1 MEFKKLALAIAIST
15 ALTACGGGGG
25 SSSSDSPS
33 SSYTVSGTAAKGII
47 QKGIVTAEE
56 YVGTDWKAVG
66 NTTTDDNGKYTL
78 ALSGYTGGPL
88 RIKITADS
96 STTMK
101 CDDASG
107 CGDTAT
113 FGQSIALS
121 NDFSMAAI
129 LPSVSSTTLSDVPVT
144 PYTNMAAHLAENSLA
159 TAADKSAAVN
169 TALSTVTT
177 MVGFNVATTPVVD
190 ITADDFSTTATEDEQ
205 RAAAM
210 SAALMNFTDESTS
223 VNDVLANLAKA
234 LDDDGRL
241 GENDA
246 IPFSELRQAWTDTA
260 SDPTIQSLLS
270 EDAKNAITNQVS
282 YVEENLS
289 DDGTYTPEA
298 NENYG
303 DSDVTKAKTLITDT
317 RSFIYNIIETDFD
330 TPLNALDAN
339 ASAAAE
345 VFDKDSAAMV
355 SLLGTALD
363 DMFSKL
369 TEDQVTAGGT
379 YPVEVYSGTS
389 KLGTLT
395 LTTSN
400 TSSGLS
406 AKLAGTL
413 TGTETGA
420 RTVTVNDLTISTNL
434 TLDEIQNTKATA
446 TSYNLNISGELSD
459 GSTSLA
465 VSNGQAVATLS
476 SVLADASEDTLTSA
490 LTGIE
495 LKNLDLTLKANG
507 ATFAGNAA
515 FKLVKP
521 QADKVS
527 KAFTDDFPL
536 TLKSVS
542 LKGDFTTSDSQN
554 INASVGLDLGNSETF
569 DLMSFLN
576 NENTVWVYKENAID
590 ATTLSSLKTLNGIPD
605 TASSWNIY
613 YGYGNYS
620 WASTSCCDDS
630 GNGIYDYGQSSYEAS
645 YSWSSGSPDYTYGS
659 AYEQTKEAYDKQ
671 AAIYDPV
678 AALNAVIAS
687 DYATITGS
695 KVISASAYA
704 GSWTYTDEN
713 NQSVTTNYNDVNGEI
728 QLGNYEESASNFLQV
743 KATAA
748 FELNNVTGLP
758 NAKVSAVVDRNAFK
772 GGSASLLVNWDA
784 KQYTFKLDNVDLD
797 TQSGALTVTDPTG
810 TSLILQDVSVSD
822 ASATGALYVGTK
834 KVADVKTLD
843 NGAVKISYIDGTFET
858 LQ

>member
-25 SSSSDSPS
+25 SSSSSTPT
-33 SSYTVSGTAAKGII
+33 SYSVSGTAAKGII
-47 QKGIVTAEE
+47 QHGIVTAEE
-56 YVGTDWKAVG
+56 YVGSDWKTVG
-66 NTTTDDNGKYTL
+66 NTTTDANGKYALT
-78 ALSGYTGGPL
+78 LSGYAGGPL

-101 CDDASG
+101 CDDVSG
-107 CGDTAT
+107 CGDSAT
-113 FGQSIALS
+113 FGQPIALS

-129 LPSVSSTTLSDVPVT
+129 LPSVTSTSFTDVPVT
-144 PYTNMAAHLAENSLA
+144 PYTNMAAHLAESSLA
-159 TAADKSAAVN
+159 TATDKSAAVN

-177 MVGFNVATTPVVD
+177 IVGFNIATTPVVD
-190 ITADDFSTTATEDEQ
+190 ITADDFSTTATADEQ

-210 SAALMNFTDESTS
+210 SAALMSFTNESTS
-223 VNDVLANLAKA
+223 VEDVLERLASA
-234 LDDDGRL
+234 IDDSTLD
-241 GENDA
+241 ENDT
-246 IPFSELRQAWTDTA
+246 IPFSDLRQAWSDTI

-270 EDAKNAITNQVS
+270 EDAEDAITNQVS
-282 YVEENLS
+282 YLEENLS
-289 DDGTYTPEA
+289 DDGTYTPKP

-303 DSDVTKAKTLITDT
+303 DSDVAKAKTLLTDT

-406 AKLAGTL
+406 AKLAGSL

-434 TLDEIQNTKATA
+434 TLDEIQNTKTTS
-446 TSYNLNISGELSD
+446 TSYNLNVSGELSD

-465 VSNGQAVATLS
+465 VSNGQAVTTLS
-476 SVLADASEDTLTSA
+476 SVLADASGDTLTSA

-495 LKNLDLTLKANG
+495 LKNLDLTLKTDG

-521 QADKVS
+521 DATKVS

-536 TLKSVS
+536 TLKSVA
-542 LKGDFTTSDSQN
+542 LKGDFTTKDSQN
-554 INASVGLDLGNSETF
+554 INASIGLDLSNSETF
-569 DLMSFLN
+569 DLMAFLN
-576 NENTVWVYKENAID
+576 DENTVWVYKDNAID
-590 ATTLSSLKTLNGIPD
+590 ASAIALLKTLNGIPD
-605 TASSWNIY
+605 TASYWNIN
-613 YGYGNYS
+613 YGYGDYAWISAYDLSLSGQYSYFSNYH
-620 WASTSCCDDS
+620 W
-630 GNGIYDYGQSSYEAS
+630 NSS
-645 YSWSSGSPDYTYGS
+645 SPDYTYGGS
-659 AYEQTKEAYDKQ
+659 EEYTQEAYNKQ
-671 AAIYDPV
+671 SAIYDPV
-678 AALNAVIAS
+678 AALNSAINT
-687 DYATITGS
+687 DYATISGS
-695 KVISASAYA
+695 KVLSANVHLSA
-704 GSWTYTDEN
+704 GSYIDEN
-713 NQSVTTNYNDVNGEI
+713 NQTIQYSYNNLYGEI
-728 QLGNYEESASNFLQV
+728 QLGNYEESASNFLKV

-834 KVADVKTLD
+834 KVADIKTLD
-843 NGAVKISYIDGTFET
+843 NGAVKVSYIDGTFET

>member
-25 SSSSDSPS
+25 SSSSSTPT
-33 SSYTVSGTAAKGII
+33 SYSVSGTAAKGII
-47 QKGIVTAEE
+47 QHGIVTAEE
-56 YVGTDWKAVG
+56 YVGSDWKAVG
-66 NTTTDDNGKYTL
+66 NTTTDANGKYALT
-78 ALSGYTGGPL
+78 LSGYAGGPL

-101 CDDASG
+101 CDDVSG
-107 CGDTAT
+107 CGSSAT
-113 FGQSIALS
+113 FGQAIALS

-129 LPSVSSTTLSDVPVT
+129 LPSVTSTSLTDVPVT
-144 PYTNMAAHLAENSLA
+144 PYTNMAAHLAESSLA
-159 TAADKSAAVN
+159 TATDKSAAVN

-177 MVGFNVATTPVVD
+177 IVGFNIATTPVVD
-190 ITADDFSTTATEDEQ
+190 ITADDFSTTATADEQ

-210 SAALMNFTDESTS
+210 SAALMSFTNESTS
-223 VNDVLANLAKA
+223 VEDVLERLASA
-234 LDDDGRL
+234 IDDSTLD
-241 GENDA
+241 ENDT
-246 IPFSELRQAWTDTA
+246 IPFSDLRQAWSDTI

-270 EDAKNAITNQVS
+270 EDAEDAITNQVS
-282 YVEENLS
+282 YLEENLS
-289 DDGTYTPEA
+289 DDGTYTPEP

-303 DSDVTKAKTLITDT
+303 DSDVAKAKTLLTDT

-406 AKLAGTL
+406 AKLAGSL

-434 TLDEIQNTKATA
+434 TLDEIQNTKTTS
-446 TSYNLNISGELSD
+446 TSYNLNVSGELSD

-465 VSNGQAVATLS
+465 VSNGQAVTTLS
-476 SVLADASEDTLTSA
+476 SVLADASGDTLTSA

-495 LKNLDLTLKANG
+495 LKNLDLTLKTDG

-521 QADKVS
+521 DATKVS

-536 TLKSVS
+536 TLKSVV
-542 LKGDFTTSDSQN
+542 LKGDFTTKDSQN
-554 INASVGLDLGNSETF
+554 INASIGLDLGNSETF
-569 DLMSFLN
+569 DLMAFLN
-576 NENTVWVYKENAID
+576 DENTVWVYKDDAID
-590 ATTLSSLKTLNGIPD
+590 AATLTSLKTQNGIPD
-605 TASSWNIY
+605 TASEWSVN
-613 YGYGNYS
+613 YGYGNYYY
-620 WASTSCCDDS
+620 WT
-630 GNGIYDYGQSSYEAS
+630 SSYDANLSEQS
-645 YSWSSGSPDYTYGS
+645 YYQAGYYWNSGSPNYEYHGDSVYT
-659 AYEQTKEAYDKQ
+659 QEAYDAQ

-678 AALNAVIAS
+678 AALNAVITS

-695 KVISASAYA
+695 KVISANINVGHGYYWDANGQQIPSIY
-704 GSWTYTDEN
+704 N
-713 NQSVTTNYNDVNGEI
+713 NLYGEI
-728 QLGNYEESASNFLQV
+728 QLGNYEESASNFLKV

-748 FELNNVTGLP
+748 FELNNVAGLP

-797 TQSGALTVTDPTG
+797 SQSGALTVTDPTG

-843 NGAVKISYIDGTFET
+843 NGAVKVSYIDGTFET

>member
-25 SSSSDSPS
+25 SSSSSTPT
-33 SSYTVSGTAAKGII
+33 SYSVSGTAAKGII
-47 QKGIVTAEE
+47 QHGIVTAEE
-56 YVGTDWKAVG
+56 YVGSDWKTVG
-66 NTTTDDNGKYTL
+66 NTTTDANGKYALT
-78 ALSGYTGGPL
+78 LSGYAGGPL

-101 CDDASG
+101 CDDVSG
-107 CGDTAT
+107 CGDSAT
-113 FGQSIALS
+113 FGQPIALS

-129 LPSVSSTTLSDVPVT
+129 LPSVTSTSFTDVPVT
-144 PYTNMAAHLAENSLA
+144 PYTNMAAHLAESSLA
-159 TAADKSAAVN
+159 TATDKSAAVN

-177 MVGFNVATTPVVD
+177 IVGFNIATTPVVD
-190 ITADDFSTTATEDEQ
+190 ITADDFSTTATADEQ

-210 SAALMNFTDESTS
+210 SAALMSFTNESTS
-223 VNDVLANLAKA
+223 VEDVLDRLASA
-234 LDDDGRL
+234 IDDSTLD
-241 GENDA
+241 ENDT
-246 IPFSELRQAWTDTA
+246 IPFSDLRQAWTDTI

-270 EDAKNAITNQVS
+270 EDAEDAITNQVS
-282 YVEENLS
+282 YLEENLS
-289 DDGTYTPEA
+289 DDGTYTPEP

-303 DSDVTKAKTLITDT
+303 DSDVAKAKTLLTDT

-406 AKLAGTL
+406 AKLAGSL

-434 TLDEIQNTKATA
+434 TLDEIQNTKTTS
-446 TSYNLNISGELSD
+446 TSYNLNVSGELSD

-465 VSNGQAVATLS
+465 VSNGQAVTTLS
-476 SVLADASEDTLTSA
+476 SVLADASGDTLTSA

-495 LKNLDLTLKANG
+495 LKNLDLTLKADG

-521 QADKVS
+521 DATKVS

-536 TLKSVS
+536 TLKSVA
-542 LKGDFTTSDSQN
+542 LKGDFTTKDSQN
-554 INASVGLDLGNSETF
+554 INASIGLDLGNSETF
-569 DLMSFLN
+569 DLMAFLN
-576 NENTVWVYKENAID
+576 DENTVWVYKDNAID
-590 ATTLSSLKTLNGIPD
+590 ASAIALLKTLNGIPD
-605 TASSWNIY
+605 TASYWNIN
-613 YGYGNYS
+613 YGYGDYAWISAYDLSLSGQYSYFSNYH
-620 WASTSCCDDS
+620 W
-630 GNGIYDYGQSSYEAS
+630 NSS
-645 YSWSSGSPDYTYGS
+645 SPDYTYGGS
-659 AYEQTKEAYDKQ
+659 EEYTQEAYNKQ
-671 AAIYDPV
+671 SAIYDPV
-678 AALNAVIAS
+678 AALNSAINT
-687 DYATITGS
+687 DYATISGS
-695 KVISASAYA
+695 KVLSANAHLSA
-704 GSWTYTDEN
+704 GSYIDEN
-713 NQSVTTNYNDVNGEI
+713 NQTIQYSYNNLYGEI
-728 QLGNYEESASNFLQV
+728 QLGNYEESASNFLKV

-810 TSLILQDVSVSD
+810 TSLILKDVSVSD

-843 NGAVKISYIDGTFET
+843 NGAVKVSYIDGTFET

>member
-1 MEFKKLALAIAIST
+1 MLKIE
-15 ALTACGGGGG
+15 
-25 SSSSDSPS
+25 
-33 SSYTVSGTAAKGII
+33 
-47 QKGIVTAEE
+47 
-56 YVGTDWKAVG
+56 
-66 NTTTDDNGKYTL
+66 
-78 ALSGYTGGPL
+78 
-88 RIKITADS
+88 ITADS

-101 CDDASG
+101 CDDVSG
-107 CGDTAT
+107 CGSSAT
-113 FGQSIALS
+113 FGQAIALS

-129 LPSVSSTTLSDVPVT
+129 LPSVTSTSLTDVPVT
-144 PYTNMAAHLAENSLA
+144 PYTNMAAHLAESSLA
-159 TAADKSAAVN
+159 TATDKSAAVN

-177 MVGFNVATTPVVD
+177 IVGFNIATTPVVD
-190 ITADDFSTTATEDEQ
+190 ITADDFSTTATADEQ

-210 SAALMNFTDESTS
+210 SAALMSFTNESTS
-223 VNDVLANLAKA
+223 VEDVLERLASA
-234 LDDDGRL
+234 IDDSTLD
-241 GENDA
+241 ENDT
-246 IPFSELRQAWTDTA
+246 IPFSDLRQAWTDTI

-270 EDAKNAITNQVS
+270 EDAEDAITNQVS
-282 YVEENLS
+282 YLEENLS
-289 DDGTYTPEA
+289 DDGTYTPEP

-303 DSDVTKAKTLITDT
+303 DSDVAKAKTLLTDT

-406 AKLAGTL
+406 AKLAGSL

-434 TLDEIQNTKATA
+434 TLDEIQNTKTTA
-446 TSYNLNISGELSD
+446 TSYNLNVSGELSD

-465 VSNGQAVATLS
+465 VSNGQAVTTLS
-476 SVLADASEDTLTSA
+476 SVLADASGDTLTSA

-521 QADKVS
+521 DATKVS

-536 TLKSVS
+536 TLKSVA
-542 LKGDFTTSDSQN
+542 LKGDFTTKDSQN
-554 INASVGLDLGNSETF
+554 INASIGLDLSNSETF
-569 DLMSFLN
+569 DLMAFLN
-576 NENTVWVYKENAID
+576 DENTVWIYKDNAMD
-590 ATTLSSLKTLNGIPD
+590 ASAIASLKTLNGIPD
-605 TASSWNIY
+605 TASYWNIN
-613 YGYGNYS
+613 YGYGDYT

-630 GNGIYDYGQSSYEAS
+630 GNATYDYGQSSYDMR
-645 YSWSSGSPDYTYGS
+645 YYWSSGSPDYKYGS
-659 AYEQTKEAYDKQ
+659 AYEHTKEAYDKQ
-671 AAIYDPV
+671 AEIYDPV
-678 AALNAVIAS
+678 TTLNDVITS
-687 DYATITGS
+687 DYGTITGS
-695 KVISASAYA
+695 KVISANINVGQGYYWDAN
-704 GSWTYTDEN
+704 GQQIPNTYN
-713 NQSVTTNYNDVNGEI
+713 NLYGEI
-728 QLGNYEESASNFLQV
+728 QLGSYEESAANFLKV

-748 FELNNVTGLP
+748 FELNNVKGLP
-758 NAKVSAVVDRNAFK
+758 HAKVSAVVDRNTFN
-772 GGSASLLVNWDA
+772 GGSASLLVNWNA

-843 NGAVKISYIDGTFET
+843 NGAVKVSYIDGTFET